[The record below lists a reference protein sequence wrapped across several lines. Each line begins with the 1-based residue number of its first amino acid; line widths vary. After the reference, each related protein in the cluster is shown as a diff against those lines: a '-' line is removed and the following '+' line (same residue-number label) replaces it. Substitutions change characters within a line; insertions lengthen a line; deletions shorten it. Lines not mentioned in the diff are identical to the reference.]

1 MPQFELGTIDLV
13 IVIVYIIA
21 TRVIGFVVGRG
32 KESSEEYF
40 LGGRSFVWPVVGL
53 SLLATNQSGA
63 SFIGLAGAGYSNGIA
78 VYNFEWLA
86 AIALIVFVMFILP
99 FYLRSRVFT
108 MPEFLE
114 RRYGTSSRIAFSGFS
129 LFTAMFIDLSV
140 ALYGGGV
147 ILKSLWPEVPLW
159 LLIAGLAALA
169 AVYTIFGGLEAV
181 VITDSIQ
188 AVVLLLGGSLVAWL
202 TFQAIP
208 SWEAVKEASPGEG
221 MSLIRPI
228 GDPLTPWPGI
238 FTGAVILGF
247 YFWTT
252 NQVIVQRTL
261 GAQNLD
267 HGRWGSLF
275 AVLLKLPILF
285 IMVLPGTMA
294 LTIYPNLD
302 NPDIVFPS
310 LAFDLLPIGLR
321 GVILAA
327 LVAAIMSTVD
337 SVLNAVSTLVTMDF
351 VRTFRPQTSDRAVVG
366 IGRIATGVAMVV
378 AMVWAPQIDNF
389 PSLVNY
395 LQSALSYI
403 VPPVVAVFFLGIFW
417 RRVNATGAFTTLAVM
432 VPLGVVLFVLNEIP
446 GLQLTG
452 IHFLYANFALFL
464 VSCALLTAVSLATDA
479 PPEEKVDEYTWE
491 RRYWTEETEELK
503 EKPWYKNYRYLSI
516 GLAVLTAAMVIWW
529 W

>member
-1 MPQFELGTIDLV
+1 MPDFDVGAVDLA
-13 IVIVYIIA
+13 IVIVYILA
-21 TRVIGFVVGRG
+21 TRVIGFWVGRG
-32 KESSEEYF
+32 KTDSEDYF

-63 SFIGLAGAGYSNGIA
+63 SFVGLAGAGYDNGIA

-86 AIALIVFVMFILP
+86 AIALIVFVVFILP

-108 MPEFLE
+108 MPEFLD
-114 RRYGTSSRIAFSGFS
+114 RRYGGNSRIAFSAFS

-147 ILKSLWPEVPLW
+147 ILQTLWPEVPLW
-159 LLIAGLAALA
+159 VSIFGLAVLA
-169 AVYTIFGGLEAV
+169 GVYTMFGGLEAV

-188 AVVLLLGGSLVAWL
+188 AIVLLIGGSIVAFL
-202 TFQAIP
+202 TFMAIP
-208 SWEAVKEASPGEG
+208 SWGAVQEASPGEG

-228 GDPLTPWPGI
+228 GDDLTPWPGI
-238 FTGAVILGF
+238 FTGAIILSF

-261 GAQNLD
+261 GAKDLD

-294 LTIYPNLD
+294 LTLYPNLD
-302 NPDIVFPS
+302 NPDVVFPT
-310 LAFDLLPIGLR
+310 LAFDLLPIGFR
-321 GVILAA
+321 GVVLAA

-351 VRTFRPQTSDRAVVG
+351 VRSLRPDTSQRTLVG
-366 IGRIATGVAMVV
+366 IGRIATGVAMAV
-378 AMVWAPQIDNF
+378 AIIWAPQIDNF
-389 PSLVNY
+389 PSLVDY

-417 RRVNATGAFTTLAVM
+417 RRANATGAFTALAVM
-432 VPLGVVLFVLNEIP
+432 VPLGVVLFILNE
-446 GLQLTG
+446 LFELTE
-452 IHFLYANFALFL
+452 IHFLYVNFALFL
-464 VSCALLTAVSLATDA
+464 ISCALLGAVSLATDP
-479 PPEEKVDEYTWE
+479 PPEEKVQDYTW
-491 RRYWTEETEELK
+491 RREYWTEENEELR
-503 EKPWYKNYRYLSI
+503 EKPWYKNYRYQAVA
-516 GLAVLTAAMVIWW
+516 LAILTAGMVIWW